1 LAKNRGQGSLLD
13 VKEEEGRMKKTI
25 VTMIMVGV
33 LVFGLS
39 GLAAANLI
47 TNGDFQSNFSPDW
60 STSGDV
66 DRVLDP
72 AASTN
77 YVARLGGDV
86 QSGDARLSQSFDL
99 NAAGTIVIGF
109 TYRFEGFD
117 NSTSSTDIFES
128 TFSFKYGGQW
138 WQWTDLELVDI
149 SSPGGYTSAT
159 FYATYNVSPYIGP
172 GNNAEIQFD
181 LDEASSTNTNSKV
194 YIDNVSVNYATVP
207 EPMSLLLLGLGLL
220 GLGVARRKN

>member
-1 LAKNRGQGSLLD
+1 LAKNRGQISPQD
-13 VKEEEGRMKKTI
+13 VKEEEGRMKKI
-25 VTMIMVGV
+25 IFTMIMVVALV
-33 LVFGLS
+33 LGLS
-39 GLAAANLI
+39 GLAAANFI
-47 TNGDFQSNFSPDW
+47 TNGDFQSSFSPAW

-77 YVARLGGDV
+77 YVARLGGDWE
-86 QSGDARLSQSFDL
+86 QGTSRLSQSFDL
-99 NAAGTIVIGF
+99 NAVGTIVIGF

-117 NSTSSTDIFES
+117 TSTSYRDVFES

-149 SSPGGYTSAT
+149 SSPEGYTIAT
-159 FYATYNVSPYIGP
+159 FSATYNVSPYIGP
-172 GNNAEIQFD
+172 GNNAEIQFE
-181 LDEASSTNTNSKV
+181 LDEADSNNTNSKV
-194 YIDNVSVNYATVP
+194 YIDNVSVNYAAVP

-220 GLGVARRKN
+220 GIGAARRKK